1 MFSVYFLF
9 EEELLMIYYNSSYIY
24 VFGVKLFKLILLND
38 DKYNVVVIIL
48 LFIELYLYYLEF
60 CRYEIKF

>member
-1 MFSVYFLF
+1 
-9 EEELLMIYYNSSYIY
+9 MIYYNSSYIY